1 MSSPNFAF
9 KQRIVA
15 KYGSEAEMARCIK
28 WSRQRLNKITNGIKI
43 PDVDEISVMA
53 SALGLSI
60 STTAK
65 FFLANQSP
73 NKQQKTRQ
81 SGGDGKEA

>member
-15 KYGSEAEMARCIK
+15 KYGSEAEMARRIK

-65 FFLANQSP
+65 FFLANQSQ
-73 NKQQKTRQ
+73 NKQQKNPPK
-81 SGGDGKEA
+81 GGE